1 LFTKSTLL
9 FVPKMGCP
17 HVPIFHRPTK
27 GADKEKGREERG
39 RGGEEEGISYDENS
53 EGDVKP
59 VMSEVEE
66 RRGWYGR
73 NLHWKVI
80 LE

>member
-27 GADKEKGREERG
+27 GVDKEEGREERG
-39 RGGEEEGISYDENS
+39 R

-59 VMSEVEE
+59 VMREVEE